1 QDHRCCADYHAQR
14 SKRET
19 YLTGAEGIERDAYD
33 LAEQHRAPRCLR
45 QRMDGHGPIV
55 EAACK
60 LGSTALALAQLEAT
74 LGQQKVRVQCLL
86 ADLRCNADRALTL
99 PIERGQALRSNRV
112 SLAFVL
118 LLLPGIALVQSLAQ
132 RNDQNKGG
140 GASMLELTSTA
151 FQNEGKIERNLAWG
165 GEDFAPG
172 LSWQGVPQGTKSF
185 ALIVHDPDAPR
196 AGGWTHWVV
205 YNLPAS
211 TTQLKENVPKQENL
225 AGGGLQGVNDSGRV
239 GYMGPC
245 PPSGT
250 HRYYFY
256 LYALDQEFSLKSR
269 ASKADLESAM
279 RGHILAQTELMGKFA
294 RSGG

>member
-1 QDHRCCADYHAQR
+1 
-14 SKRET
+14 
-19 YLTGAEGIERDAYD
+19 
-33 LAEQHRAPRCLR
+33 
-45 QRMDGHGPIV
+45 
-55 EAACK
+55 
-60 LGSTALALAQLEAT
+60 
-74 LGQQKVRVQCLL
+74 
-86 ADLRCNADRALTL
+86 
-99 PIERGQALRSNRV
+99 
-112 SLAFVL
+112 
-118 LLLPGIALVQSLAQ
+118 
-132 RNDQNKGG
+132 
-140 GASMLELTSTA
+140 MLELTSTA
-151 FQNEGKIERNLAWG
+151 FQNEGKIDRKFTCA
-165 GEDFAPG
+165 GEDISPA

-279 RGHILAQTELMGKFA
+279 RGHILAQTELKGKFA